1 MIQKNLETWEEFMSY
16 IEFAYNR
23 SVDLA
28 TKFSPFKIVY
38 GIDQPTPLPMDERIN
53 LNGKKKVDFVRH
65 IHKKITDFVRH
76 IHEKKANIV
85 RHIHEKTWH
94 NIQKRTE

>member
-1 MIQKNLETWEEFMSY
+1 MSY

-23 SVDLA
+23 SVHLA
-28 TKFSPFKIVY
+28 TKFSPFEIVY
-38 GIDQPTPLPMDERIN
+38 GIDQPTPLAIDERIN
-53 LNGKKKVDFVRH
+53 FNGKKKVDFVRH
-65 IHKKITDFVRH
+65 IHKKINDFVRH

>member
-23 SVDLA
+23 SVHLA
-28 TKFSPFKIVY
+28 TKFSPFEIVY

-53 LNGKKKVDFVRH
+53 LM
-65 IHKKITDFVRH
+65 
-76 IHEKKANIV
+76 EKRKLTLLGIS
-85 RHIHEKTWH
+85 I
-94 NIQKRTE
+94 KR